1 MIIQPLLLKKATRR
15 QTESLSLNRQP
26 IDISSDEADDLSRS
40 TRKLRKQKVPFTPKT
55 HKQDSK
61 IEYCI
66 CGKEFEL
73 GDDGRMIECQCCK
86 TWYHCSCLKLPKL
99 PQDVTGKQ
107 IQFKCGRGSCNKG
120 NFLFLLKGKS
130 ATSGSFILQ
139 NINSAEKSIAE
150 IEKDSRVLEKEILRF
165 SETKNGYRYKELSEK
180 LTRCLLNL
188 DKINVYNQTKVRSYR
203 KRTVDYVHRL
213 IEKLDNINTSNQEE
227 NESRNTS
234 KDEDYELK
242 KSLKIG
248 ILIYAPISTLIQF

>member
-1 MIIQPLLLKKATRR
+1 MKRQSGHKKIKREKIDYAVLGQALRTFCTPSNDDDLSENGPFG
-15 QTESLSLNRQP
+15 QSANSLSWSNSMKNRKYLKLIWANNRGNVRDTIKDHSPHIITNPDYDHSTIVTEKRPLDSKRKRLSLNRSNRQP

-73 GDDGRMIECQCCK
+73 VDDGRMIECQCCK

-120 NFLFLLKGKS
+120 DFLFLLKGKS
-130 ATSGSFILQ
+130 VTPGSFILQ
-139 NINSAEKSIAE
+139 TSIPP
-150 IEKDSRVLEKEILRF
+150 
-165 SETKNGYRYKELSEK
+165 KN
-180 LTRCLLNL
+180 
-188 DKINVYNQTKVRSYR
+188 
-203 KRTVDYVHRL
+203 
-213 IEKLDNINTSNQEE
+213 
-227 NESRNTS
+227 
-234 KDEDYELK
+234 
-242 KSLKIG
+242 
-248 ILIYAPISTLIQF
+248 P